1 MCCKSSLPG
10 GSRGKSRAHTGTH
23 TGDLNQW
30 RTPITGASREIQVVK
45 DPCPK
50 AFCQYCNYRTCE
62 QDSWFL
68 SSWTGII
75 LFFKFSKKQ
84 KSWRQL
90 WGRELRQ
97 WELDSTLIRTAAS
110 QAWVYRLGLFF
121 FFWKGFLRRWV
132 WEEFVCSQFWAG
144 CINMWTWELNLISVS
159 GRPWKFDSF
168 YRAFPIIK
176 ALHRKTK
183 SVPFHL
189 FPHLQ
194 DSLENLCN

>member
-1 MCCKSSLPG
+1 MLLLDNRLALTTYTVWFNPSIISMCCKSSLPG

-50 AFCQYCNYRTCE
+50 AFCRYCNYRTCE
-62 QDSWFL
+62 QDSRFL

-121 FFWKGFLRRWV
+121 FFLKRLSEKMSMGGICL
-132 WEEFVCSQFWAG
+132 
-144 CINMWTWELNLISVS
+144 
-159 GRPWKFDSF
+159 
-168 YRAFPIIK
+168 
-176 ALHRKTK
+176 
-183 SVPFHL
+183 
-189 FPHLQ
+189 
-194 DSLENLCN
+194 